1 MGTPFAVVFSSMHIF
16 HLETE
21 TFEILLHS
29 SHIAKMDNFKMFKR
43 FIDDFF
49 MWVKSREIS
58 SLFLDILNNR
68 RKSIKITSEIS
79 DFSVH
84 FLDITIYKGTRF
96 NSTNILD
103 TKPYEK
109 PLNQHLYLPP
119 ISFHLPSIFISWLD
133 EFINRLRFICYDDD
147 IFLEC
152 CQEFRFHLLNSGYD
166 PIILGD
172 TLKASKTRNELLL
185 QAKNNHSK
193 WILNEIVSTDGVRP
207 PSVRFP
213 LTYDL
218 NTKDNMYAIRDAL
231 KMSNTFK
238 DLDVISQTI
247 LGDSPSPDLSV
258 SNAKNLGKLLTSNT
272 FKSHS
277 EFVEDILP
285 EQKSKKFRPH

>member
-1 MGTPFAVVFSSMHIF
+1 
-16 HLETE
+16 
-21 TFEILLHS
+21 
-29 SHIAKMDNFKMFKR
+29 MFKR

-49 MWVKSREIS
+49 MWGKSREIA

-119 ISFHLPSIFISWLD
+119 ISSHLPSIFISWVD

-152 CQEFRFHLLNSGYD
+152 CQEFRFHLLNRGYD
-166 PIILGD
+166 PIILRD
-172 TLKASKTRNELLL
+172 TLKASKTRNELLT
-185 QAKNNHSK
+185 QAKKPTIQN
-193 WILNEIVSTDGVRP
+193 G
-207 PSVRFP
+207 F
-213 LTYDL
+213 LT
-218 NTKDNMYAIRDAL
+218 K
-231 KMSNTFK
+231 
-238 DLDVISQTI
+238 
-247 LGDSPSPDLSV
+247 
-258 SNAKNLGKLLTSNT
+258 
-272 FKSHS
+272 
-277 EFVEDILP
+277 
-285 EQKSKKFRPH
+285 